1 MPAVA
6 FFWNSEAFSVG
17 APSSLSDNT
26 PTPTTSTFAQD
37 STSNPPLSNSIYQS
51 PPQNY
56 YMYTPAMLEFLASM
70 RFITLLRD
78 NTRKNHITSICN
90 QYGLNTSVAI
100 VPAVDIATLSSSVI
114 PELQRQG
121 YLSKPLFKSFRRTPG
136 QIAALKSHVSVWER
150 LASTPG
156 PDSMFFTIFEDDVG
170 FSPYF
175 LGNMSGVM
183 QELPED
189 WDFCYLFVHPKQVD
203 KNVRTIPGKKF
214 INKAVYTYGL
224 GKTFL
229 TRDY

>member
-1 MPAVA
+1 
-6 FFWNSEAFSVG
+6 
-17 APSSLSDNT
+17 
-26 PTPTTSTFAQD
+26 
-37 STSNPPLSNSIYQS
+37 
-51 PPQNY
+51 
-56 YMYTPAMLEFLASM
+56 M

-121 YLSKPLFKSFRRTPG
+121 YLSKPLYRSYSYAPG
-136 QIAALKSHVSVWER
+136 QMAALKSHVSVWER

-183 QELPED
+183 RELPED
-189 WDFCYLFVHPKQVD
+189 WDFCYLFVHPKQVN

>member
-1 MPAVA
+1 MVPKK
-6 FFWNSEAFSVG
+6 
-17 APSSLSDNT
+17 SLMKENVEE
-26 PTPTTSTFAQD
+26 
-37 STSNPPLSNSIYQS
+37 STSSIRK
-51 PPQNY
+51 
-56 YMYTPAMLEFLASM
+56 FFASM

-121 YLSKPLFKSFRRTPG
+121 YLSKPLYRSYSYAPG
-136 QIAALKSHVSVWER
+136 QMAALKSHVSVWER

-189 WDFCYLFVHPKQVD
+189 WDFCYLFVHPKQAHRN
-203 KNVRTIPGKKF
+203 KRIIARKEF
-214 INKAVYTYGL
+214 IHRAIYTYGL
-224 GKTFL
+224 GNPDCGVVEFGEPL
-229 TRDY
+229 T